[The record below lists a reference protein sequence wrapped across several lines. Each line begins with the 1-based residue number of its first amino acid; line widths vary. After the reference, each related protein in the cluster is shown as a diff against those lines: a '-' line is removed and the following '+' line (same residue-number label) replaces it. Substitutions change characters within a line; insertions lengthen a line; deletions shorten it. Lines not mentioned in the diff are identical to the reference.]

1 MNFNPKIEYQSLATI
16 KNFQEKKLQEVLA
29 YTNANSNYYQSLFKK
44 EKIDSTKI
52 KKIEDLQHIPFTT
65 KENLQRYNKDFIC
78 VEPSKIVD
86 YITTSGTLS
95 TPTTFAMTDKDL
107 DRLGYNEAISFTC
120 AGGKPGNIYQLMT
133 TLDKRFMAGFAY
145 VLGIRAMKASVI
157 RVGNGIPE
165 LQWDTIQRINPDTI
179 ICVPSF
185 ILKIIQYAKE
195 HHIDYKKSS
204 VKKAICIGENL
215 RNDDFSLNLLGKKIK
230 EKWDIQLY
238 STYASTEMSTSFCE
252 CDAGKGGHHHPELI
266 ICELID
272 ENGNI
277 VKEGEYGELVITTLG
292 VEGMPLIRFKT
303 GDICRFHYEPC
314 SCGRTSMRISPIIGR
329 KNQMIKL
336 KGTTLYP
343 AAIFD
348 ILDNIDF
355 IENYLVEVTTNEVG
369 MDDVTVK
376 IGVKE
381 YNEQIISVLQN
392 RFRAKIRVTPHIKI
406 EAIETIK
413 KIQLPEIN
421 RKPIK
426 FIDKRK

>member
-1 MNFNPKIEYQSLATI
+1 
-16 KNFQEKKLQEVLA
+16 
-29 YTNANSNYYQSLFKK
+29 
-44 EKIDSTKI
+44 
-52 KKIEDLQHIPFTT
+52 
-65 KENLQRYNKDFIC
+65 
-78 VEPSKIVD
+78 
-86 YITTSGTLS
+86 
-95 TPTTFAMTDKDL
+95 MTDKDL